1 MVRTVRLNERRVGH
15 FTAKDYLSAICSPQ
29 RLLCRGLF
37 AAEQFA
43 AHAFSPRTF
52 HRIGQFAAYFFI
64 LRTISPRTIALQ
76 DNVTCLTAL
85 PLGTFIAVTC
95 LKRAVTSL
103 KLG

>member
-1 MVRTVRLNERRVGH
+1 MIRTVRRNERRVGH
-15 FTAKDYLSAICSPQ
+15 FTAQDYLPANCSPQ
-29 RLLCRGLF
+29 RIIRRG
-37 AAEQFA
+37 QFA
-43 AHAFSPRTF
+43 AHAYSPRTF
-52 HRIGQFAAYFFI
+52 HRIGQFAAYFFL

-76 DNVTCLTAL
+76 DNVTCLTAQ